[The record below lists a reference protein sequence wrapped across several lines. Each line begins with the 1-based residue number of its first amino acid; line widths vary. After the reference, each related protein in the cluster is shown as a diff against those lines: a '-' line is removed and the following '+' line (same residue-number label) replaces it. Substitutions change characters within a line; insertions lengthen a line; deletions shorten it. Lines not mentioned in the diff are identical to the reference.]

1 MGRLEKKWNGERK
14 KVELSRMAQLKFTSP
29 RLAPAPLNLGWGV
42 DALKRD
48 TPPSQ
53 FCDVALSHNQ
63 ISHLVDDGSCSPLWC
78 SFTWTGLKRIHYCKS
93 LDELKKTYRKTAVK
107 NHPDQGGNEKAAE
120 DPEVG

>member
-63 ISHLVDDGSCSPLWC
+63 IS
-78 SFTWTGLKRIHYCKS
+78 FTWTGLKRIHYCKS